1 MVTMT
6 ATKSIQPRKQRK
18 ARYTAPVH
26 RRNKFMRSLLSS
38 ELRGKYSKKNFG
50 VIKGDTVKVMTGTF
64 KGAEGKVQTVSIKN
78 ESITIDGVVISKAD
92 GSEVPR
98 PIHPSNV
105 MITKLNLKDKLREER
120 LAR

>member
-1 MVTMT
+1 MT
-6 ATKSIQPRKQRK
+6 TTKSIQPRKQRK

-26 RRNKFMRSLLSS
+26 RRNKFMRSPLSS
-38 ELRGKYSKKNFG
+38 ELEKKYNKRNFG
-50 VIKGDTVKVMTGTF
+50 VIKGDTVKVMTGSF
-64 KGAEGKVQTVSIKN
+64 KGTEGKVQTVSYKD
-78 ESITIDGVVISKAD
+78 ESITLDGVAISKAD

-120 LAR
+120 ITK

>member
-1 MVTMT
+1 MT
-6 ATKSIQPRKQRK
+6 TTKSIQPRKQRK

-26 RRNKFMRSLLSS
+26 RRSKFMRSLLSS
-38 ELRGKYSKKNFG
+38 ELRKKYNKKNFG
-50 VIKGDTVKVMTGTF
+50 VIKGDTVKVMMGSF
-64 KGAEGKVQTVSIKN
+64 KGTEGKVQTVSSKN
-78 ESITIDGVVISKAD
+78 ESITVDGVVVSKAD

-105 MITKLNLKDKLREER
+105 IITKLNLKDKLREER

>member
-1 MVTMT
+1 MT
-6 ATKSIQPRKQRK
+6 TTKSIQPRKQRR
-18 ARYTAPVH
+18 ARYNAPVH
-26 RRNKFMRSLLSS
+26 RRNKFMRSSLSS
-38 ELRGKYSKKNFG
+38 ELKKKYSKRNFG
-50 VIKGDTVKVMTGTF
+50 IIRGDTVKVMTGSF
-64 KGAEGKVQTVSIKN
+64 KGTEGKVQTVSIKD
-78 ESITIDGVVISKAD
+78 ESITVDGVSISKAD